1 MGALSRLG
9 WNFDA
14 ARETN
19 VPMTSKPDTKT
30 LRQQIRFVKA
40 TDGVQLAWA
49 QSGRG
54 PTLVKAANWLTHL
67 EYELRS
73 PVWRHW
79 LEFLSQHFRLV
90 RYDERGCG
98 MSGWQPKTLTL
109 DQWTADL
116 GAVIDAAQPEGRV
129 ILFGISQGAP
139 ACVHYAIQHPERVAA
154 LVLYGGYARG
164 ANRRNSADA
173 AIAFRAM
180 IDLARVGWGKDNPSF
195 RQIFTSRFIPGG
207 TPEQLEW
214 FNDLCLKTTTG
225 EIFASLYGARA
236 AVDVEASLAAVRVP
250 TLVIHAREDE
260 VIPVAE
266 GRLLAAGIPG
276 AEFVELDSRN
286 HILLENQPAW
296 LRFQDVMLTFLRPDR
311 SADQSAFASL
321 SERER
326 EVLALIAD
334 GLNNT
339 AIAARLDISEKTVR
353 NHTSNL
359 FDKLGVWSRAQ
370 AIVFARDRGFRD

>member
-1 MGALSRLG
+1 
-9 WNFDA
+9 
-14 ARETN
+14 
-19 VPMTSKPDTKT
+19 MTSKPDTKT
-30 LRQQIRFVKA
+30 LRQQIRFVKT

-90 RYDERGCG
+90 RFDERGCG

-109 DQWTADL
+109 EQWTADL
-116 GAVIDAAQPEGRV
+116 GAVIDAAQPEGPV
-129 ILFGISQGAP
+129 ILFGISQGA
-139 ACVHYAIQHPERVAA
+139 ATCVHYAIQHPDRVAA
-154 LVLYGGYARG
+154 MVLYGGYARG
-164 ANRRNSADA
+164 ANRRNTADA
-173 AIAFRAM
+173 AAAFRAM

-207 TPEQLEW
+207 TQEQLEW
-214 FNDLCLKTTTG
+214 FNELCLKTTTG

-236 AVDVEASLAAVRVP
+236 AVDVEESLAAVRVP

-296 LRFQDVMLTFLRPDR
+296 LRFQEAVLTFLRPDR

-339 AIAARLDISEKTVR
+339 DIAARLAISEKTVR

-370 AIVFARDRGFRD
+370 AIVFARDHGFRD

>member
-1 MGALSRLG
+1 
-9 WNFDA
+9 
-14 ARETN
+14 
-19 VPMTSKPDTKT
+19 MTSKPDPKT

-73 PVWRHW
+73 PIWRHW
-79 LEFLSQHFRLV
+79 LEFLSKNFRLV

-98 MSGWQPKTLTL
+98 MSGWEPKTLTL
-109 DQWTADL
+109 DQWAADL
-116 GAVIDAAQPEGRV
+116 GSVIDAAQPEGKV
-129 ILFGISQGAP
+129 ILLGISQGAT
-139 ACVHYAIQHPERVAA
+139 ASVHYALQHPDRVAA
-154 LVLYGGYARG
+154 LLLYGGYARG
-164 ANRRNSADA
+164 ANRRNAGAAAD
-173 AIAFRAM
+173 AFRAM
-180 IDLARVGWGKDNPSF
+180 VDLARIGWGKENASF

-207 TPEQLEW
+207 TPEQLQW

-236 AVDVEASLAAVRVP
+236 AVDIEASLPAVRVP
-250 TLVIHAREDE
+250 TLVIHARDDE
-260 VIPVAE
+260 VIPAAE

-286 HILLENQPAW
+286 HILLEHEPAW
-296 LRFQDVMLTFLRPDR
+296 NRFQEAVLSFLRPDR
-311 SADQSAFASL
+311 SADQTVFASL

-339 AIAARLDISEKTVR
+339 DIATRLDISEKTVR

-370 AIVFARDRGFRD
+370 AIVFARDHGFRD

>member
-1 MGALSRLG
+1 MA
-9 WNFDA
+9 
-14 ARETN
+14 
-19 VPMTSKPDTKT
+19 SKPDTKP

-40 TDGVQLAWA
+40 SDGVQLAWA

-79 LEFLSQHFRLV
+79 LDFLSKNFRLV

-98 MSGWQPKTLTL
+98 MSGWEPKTLTL
-109 DQWTADL
+109 DQWAADL
-116 GAVIDAAQPEGRV
+116 GTVIDAAQPEGKV
-129 ILFGISQGAP
+129 ILLGISQGAT
-139 ACVHYAIQHPERVAA
+139 ASVRYAIDHPERVAA

-164 ANRRNSADA
+164 ANRRNTGAAADA
-173 AIAFRAM
+173 FRGM
-180 IDLARVGWGKDNPSF
+180 VDLARVGWGKDNPSF

-207 TPEQLEW
+207 TPEQLQW

-236 AVDVEASLAAVRVP
+236 AVDIESSLSAVRVP
-250 TLVIHAREDE
+250 TLVIHARDDE
-260 VIPVAE
+260 VIPAVE

-286 HILLENQPAW
+286 HILLEHEPAW
-296 LRFQDVMLTFLRPDR
+296 SRFQEAVLSFLRPDR
-311 SADQSAFASL
+311 SADQTVFASL

-334 GLNNT
+334 GLSNT
-339 AIAARLDISEKTVR
+339 DIAARLDISEKTVR

-370 AIVFARDRGFRD
+370 AIVFARDHGFRD

>member
-1 MGALSRLG
+1 
-9 WNFDA
+9 
-14 ARETN
+14 
-19 VPMTSKPDTKT
+19 MTTRPEGKP
-30 LRQQIRFVKA
+30 LRQQIRFLKA
-40 TDGVQLAWA
+40 TDGVQLAWG

-79 LEFLSQHFRLV
+79 LEFFSKHFRFV

-98 MSGWQPKTLTL
+98 MSGWQEKQLTL

-116 GAVIDAAQPEGRV
+116 GSVIDAAQPEGPV
-129 ILFGISQGAP
+129 MLLGISQGAP

-164 ANRRNSADA
+164 AARRNA
-173 AIAFRAM
+173 AAASDGFRAM
-180 IDLARVGWGKDNPSF
+180 VDLARLGWGKENPVF

-207 TPEQLEW
+207 TPQQVQW

-236 AVDVEASLAAVRVP
+236 PIDIEASLGAIRVP
-250 TLVIHAREDE
+250 TLVIHARDDE

-266 GRLLAAGIPG
+266 GRLLAAAIPG

-286 HILLENQPAW
+286 HILLEHEPAW
-296 LRFQDVMLTFLRPDR
+296 SRFQEAILAFLRPDR
-311 SADQSAFASL
+311 SADRSVFASL

-326 EVLALIAD
+326 DVLALIAD
-334 GLNNT
+334 GLSNT
-339 AIAARLDISEKTVR
+339 DIAARLDISEKTVR

-370 AIVFARDRGFRD
+370 AIVFARDHGFSAD

>member
-1 MGALSRLG
+1 MA
-9 WNFDA
+9 N
-14 ARETN
+14 
-19 VPMTSKPDTKT
+19 KPDTKT

-40 TDGVQLAWA
+40 TDGVELAWA

-79 LEFLSQHFRLV
+79 LDFFSKHFRFV

-116 GAVIDAAQPEGRV
+116 GAVIDAAQPEGPV
-129 ILFGISQGAP
+129 MLFGISQGAP
-139 ACVHYAIQHPERVAA
+139 ACIHYAIHHPERVAA

-164 ANRRNSADA
+164 ASRRNAAAAADG
-173 AIAFRAM
+173 FRAM
-180 IDLARVGWGKDNPSF
+180 IDLARLGWGKENPAF
-195 RQIFTSRFIPGG
+195 RQVFTSRFIPGG
-207 TPEQLEW
+207 TPEQLQW

-236 AVDVEASLAAVRVP
+236 TVDVESALGAVRAP
-250 TLVIHAREDE
+250 TLVIHARDDE

-276 AEFVELDSRN
+276 AEYIELDSRN
-286 HILLENQPAW
+286 HILLEEEPAW
-296 LRFQDVMLTFLRPDR
+296 RRFQEVVLAFLRPDR

-326 EVLALIAD
+326 EVLALIAE
-334 GLNNT
+334 GLGNT
-339 AIAARLDISEKTVR
+339 EIAARLAISEKTVR

-370 AIVFARDRGFRD
+370 AIVFARDHGFQ